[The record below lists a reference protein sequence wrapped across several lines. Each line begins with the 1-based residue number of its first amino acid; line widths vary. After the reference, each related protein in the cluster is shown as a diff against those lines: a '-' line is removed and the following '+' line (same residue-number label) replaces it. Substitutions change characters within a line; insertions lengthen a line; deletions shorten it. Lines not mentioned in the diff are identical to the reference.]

1 MFVWHLLASTGIGR
15 GQRGIGGAPP
25 PIPGGIPRHGSM
37 LLLLL
42 LLQLLL
48 LMLFVLLL
56 PLLSMSLLPLLLF
69 KLFICQW
76 LASMRL

>member
-1 MFVWHLLASTGIGR
+1 MFVWQLLASTGIGR

-25 PIPGGIPRHGSM
+25 PIPRGIPRHGSM

-42 LLQLLL
+42 LLLQLLL
-48 LMLFVLLL
+48 LVLFVLLL

-76 LASMRL
+76 LASM